1 MSSRNFPSLF
11 FLFAFL
17 ASCQSVPDRNRRLIH
32 EQCGA
37 IYAYESVE
45 IDRDGSPSAELIID
59 MRKST
64 CRCRRYKL
72 ALDFIGPIANT
83 SQDHPIEY
91 CDRLIGEKPDEYL
104 KKVNFLGDLR
114 ADLARAK

>member
-1 MSSRNFPSLF
+1 MNLANCLKLF

-17 ASCQSVPDRNRRLIH
+17 ASCQSVPDRNRRLVH
-32 EQCGA
+32 EQCGV
-37 IYAYESVE
+37 ILSYETVE
-45 IDRDGSPSAELIID
+45 IDRDGAPSAELIID

-114 ADLARAK
+114 ADLANAR